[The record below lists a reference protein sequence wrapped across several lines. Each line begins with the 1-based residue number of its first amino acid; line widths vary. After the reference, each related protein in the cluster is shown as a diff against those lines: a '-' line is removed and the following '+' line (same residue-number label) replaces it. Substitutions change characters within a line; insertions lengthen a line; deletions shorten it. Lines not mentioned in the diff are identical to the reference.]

1 MIGWRWIGLAVL
13 PLAALV
19 ACGDDDVDEVGA
31 ADAEVSTHAALHAL
45 ADEAC
50 GDIEAAADG
59 DRAAVIASAVAEGEA
74 LDASSDEVLE
84 ILGEECPELLP
95 QGE

>member
-19 ACGDDDVDEVGA
+19 ACGDDD

-59 DRAAVIASAVAEGEA
+59 DRAAVIASALAEGEA

-84 ILGEECPELLP
+84 ILGEECAQLLP
-95 QGE
+95 PSE